1 MLGEGFRSGVA
12 EGWESGEGAL
22 GAIGKREGDVR
33 VLVDEGGG
41 VVDFVVDDDVA
52 ARVSERG
59 SSLGN

>member
-1 MLGEGFRSGVA
+1 MA